1 MKRILMTLLCLVGLT
16 GLADMYEFDKT
27 KFAFAEGFN
36 GGTLVQD
43 KLLLQITSGD
53 QLAYFK
59 QGDKRPDGH
68 IIGAGEEG
76 FYAGFTMGWN
86 YTTTAYATPD
96 HARFSFR
103 GTLYSGETE
112 YSGEDVQNGRAPGL
126 SIATKT
132 ALATYVTSFTY
143 WAKIDPTKL
152 VQDQV
157 YTLPLTV
164 WSLRHK
170 ILGVEQPYWTD
181 ATFTIQ
187 VLVGKEFVLKTPDGE
202 QVFPA
207 VTRLFEKI
215 KADHVAEY
223 ENEIFCGGI
232 QKAYEQAVQ
241 MAEARAKTE
250 GRPFGQVEAYITME
264 TDGTLDPNL
273 IIAPRAGRIFINL
286 NGHHLTLVHSLPN
299 AGCAYEFRDT
309 QGTGSVDCKET
320 YILSENRV
328 PNEGKTISKLAIRG
342 GTFKNELADP
352 GMSDAGTVVIVFGGT
367 FEGKKTGAILG
378 EGGWLYKHSEY
389 DTEKRTAIAHVHSW
403 TKLDGDK
410 AREIFGAN
418 YDAKGN
424 SMAVVCCDAG
434 NCPYDGEMFVIRLAS
449 EDFGKEKQG
458 AIDHLSHHY
467 PCNVRFFNGRETR
480 LFIAQD
486 TQIES
491 YGQQSAK
498 PSMKP
503 ADKRPDFFAEA
514 VGQECRDYATSVSAV
529 ECMGAWWNGDEGYRP
544 RPDDELYPL
553 IAMVHDAVLDYN
565 EIVQEAM
572 LNANAVEIDYP
583 KIYKTLISSRM
594 EIAKMTYEMAQI
606 ELADIPGE
614 EKDAL
619 LADMKKKMAEIE
631 NEFKVF
637 WDAFVQKTKFQ
648 GTVEDL
654 LLRPLFTAQRRANE
668 KMGDAIAEAKA
679 KLHEIMNTDA
689 AIGDARI
696 FNPARYDLSGELR
709 FDNLNSP
716 VPSEQVIAFS
726 DTYDVLPVPLD
737 GTVPESRV
745 KQPPTE
751 FYFSNLKFAE
761 PYIGEK
767 IEKRISDVL
776 CSVNASLSS
785 DGAVEACRVI
795 LPYGYEWDYHDEVET
810 SYFMRGLELGA
821 DSKTSATKPGEYMLT
836 FQANHDY
843 RMDRLGRDPESARGS
858 SEWSDP
864 FIGGTT
870 VSWTI
875 LDGPVMV
882 MDNDHDEAPYMS
894 LQEAA
899 ADLEDEDVTA
909 RITQDLLNDGRAENV
924 VVPEKYG
931 FLDLGTCGTFTLD
944 LCGHMI
950 GAEAEPGAFT
960 CIVNDGTM
968 VIVDTMKF
976 GAAKLDDK
984 QVLLQNKQLVPGTV
998 YGQVVNNGTMTI
1010 GAEPLRLKAGSLGR
1024 RFMPSPIFRD
1034 AVSNSGTMTIYSGT
1048 FERDLV
1054 NVAGTIEIRGG
1065 SFEGPI
1071 VDDAEGVTLYG
1082 GMFNKNYVTFEE
1094 LEARI
1099 ALGYQVVD
1107 EGDYYAVILHRH
1119 AYELEVNRSGFT
1131 LTCTN
1136 DPICLVR
1143 EGAFTLKKP
1152 EAVNKD
1158 YDREPL
1164 DAAPYVC
1171 TILDE
1176 STGEKKE
1183 VSQAAFTN
1191 AFEGILT
1198 VSKPFEY
1205 LYLKEPVESAVNA
1218 GKYDSGISF
1227 IASNVFIRAKGAVAD
1242 EYKFGCGETYEIA
1255 PVQLTSVELDAYEFD
1270 YNGEMQGVGAKSVY
1284 AGSLLLNDE
1293 FQFGRECVVEAVGSP
1308 FEVCEYPFIVVGKEP
1323 NTYGAVTNYWRI
1335 LPPSGNFAG
1344 NAATEAQMGNEPCG
1358 YVDGNPEEGFSLF
1371 VTDPQNMVYEA
1382 STRTWLTGLT
1392 VAWPYKTA
1400 LLAKDRKYTPAEDAY
1415 FLCST
1420 DPTNVLTAADILF
1433 GLDPAGARMDAETG
1447 KDGISDVPGVKKF
1460 TWWVEISADDARKAK
1475 TAYETVQAED
1485 GAYDNLKQNGEAIAQ
1500 QLVNAKTICAFIA
1513 EGIEKDA
1520 LFQFNKGNPARA
1532 LEVLRM
1538 VRERVSDQPFEDV
1551 TPEVISNHMAVVTSF
1566 AEYIATGDEA
1576 LYDATMKKWVEVFG
1590 KDSWQPTD
1598 QKMVQ
1603 EIMNRWA
1610 SNCKFWDEEA
1620 KKDLFLTDD
1629 VRYEGGIMPV
1639 CARNLYIVE
1648 NFDHVTY
1655 TLTAW
1660 GLAGAHD
1667 EDGVKATDFKVVI
1680 PSGDFVLVEDDLAD
1694 AEVALEGDES
1704 FIAEKAAYKFDR
1716 KEHSVTVPETIKLG
1730 VNWLTKG
1737 EDFEVV
1743 GEGVSE
1749 TGSPF
1754 EDCKYCVTLK
1764 ALPNRGITGTKV
1776 LAWYITA
1783 PSGSF
1788 GTATIANGATGEF
1801 TANYELTFGDYALD
1815 NNGLVYYTEEEAKA
1829 AGLSG
1834 EGWYAAMKVVV
1845 PVDGVDFMKPSILY
1859 FTANGSGFTANSCK
1873 DAINEH
1879 GVTSEVTEDIST
1891 WWYPCVRSFT
1901 WWTKVTVDA
1910 VKAAEDAGNTAITN
1924 TISAYGLAWE
1934 GSSDLIDLGSAGIRA
1949 QEFRVVINTKMDE
1962 AAIKLR
1968 DHDNIQYWPV
1978 HDHNYA
1984 YKLADGTNLTA
1995 KCYLP
2000 DCPMPEV
2007 CMSLLVEP
2015 LVKTFDQQPVEA
2027 ELVNERA
2034 FGFYTKSNIGAIEY
2048 YNANGSK
2055 FVGTGA
2061 PVNTGVYTAKV
2072 EVVSKTDAGKTIV
2085 TNVLSEGFAILPA
2098 GGEVEVT
2105 LNPTTAFYT
2114 GREQKTAATVTIGDL
2129 VLKEGRDYEI
2139 DGLSQVGSGVSNETY
2154 EVTVRPSATGNVD
2167 FAPTNAFWT
2176 IKGPSGGFPAPAKA
2190 AGSEQGSLDG
2200 TKLAFYTDPETAKT
2214 VANSG
2219 LAYYTAE
2226 NAPDQSG
2233 IAGWY
2238 AGIKVS
2244 VPYTATDFTKTSAM
2258 LFNYTNELFTA
2269 EDCPMNGVLVETDK
2283 FDYPYVKGF
2292 TWWTRF
2298 EVADFEKA
2306 MDEAKK
2312 ANGVQAKIVRT
2323 LKATGLPWSG
2333 KSLAVL
2339 DVGSAGLKET
2349 AYAIELTFDEGQ
2361 RYYDDEG
2368 HQLYPQHDHEYRF
2381 SLGEKG
2387 SCLTVACQKPSD
2399 CSYPQMKMWLRNES
2413 DTYVGEYNG
2422 QPFELFLV
2430 TSNTSDQ
2437 VWREIS
2443 YESFMDYTGAW
2454 LGEKDTYYVGVKGTD
2469 YPKTLEAPTA
2479 VGNYYAQAAVVHW
2492 KDAEQTVPATNLLTR
2507 MFGIVAKPI
2516 QACAVALS
2524 DTSFQWDGK
2533 LHSVGIRG
2541 VYNGALELTEGVDYE
2556 IDYENSVFEE
2566 YGEEGEDRAYPVI
2579 IKAIEPN
2586 YTGVSTNW
2594 WTITTGEGYYYDVLN
2609 PDEKAY
2615 ASPLQN
2621 VLNRASVKS
2630 PIDAYLGKSYRTEQT
2645 TTVAADIVGR
2655 TKVLDLNG
2663 KTVFHDP
2670 NVQKPFLVNEG
2681 ILTITD
2687 TVGCGM
2693 LSNRNSSAVLIEN
2706 TGTLNIEAGT
2716 YYGKIVNTG
2725 DLTIEDGLFTGDL
2738 VADGLGKLTITGGTF
2753 DGEIT
2758 KKDLLAKVEI
2768 SGGVFTSDP
2777 GDHLKAGYVADFN
2790 GDDRLWHVTKH
2801 VHAYT
2806 YQQIPAEG
2814 AVLTGECFTN
2824 ATKRIACDERVVKAE
2839 LVAENQPYTGVPYVA
2854 ELAFSVKDSV
2864 LSTEWKPLTKTQ
2876 YVELTGAVIDE
2887 IVYSMNGAKMDWE
2900 DVVKPSADYKAEV
2913 KITVTNTAAITGA
2926 KTEKTFTLGKK
2937 FTIGKADF
2945 EEVEIVTDPD
2955 LETSDEFTYT
2965 GDDIA
2970 IEVAAYLGGVELV
2983 EGEDYTVEGVVSTN
2997 RIGTYAFTVKPDES
3011 CFKAGEPKTF
3021 TWSIVEPDG
3030 EFAADA
3036 LSAAVADGAPAYAEV
3051 VEGTNLVITAS
3062 TNLWY
3067 DAEAKCWLAGF
3078 EIKWPYDTEQI
3089 LRAPTYTD
3097 PEHAMVEFSTT
3108 NGVFSI
3114 ADIAE
3119 GKVEVAGFDAAAD
3132 SFYRIKHGRDET
3144 YVTGVEWIVPF
3155 TFEAVTNAIEQG
3167 EEELSYEIS
3176 VMSPAWENNPGGL
3189 RRTTYKIT
3197 LPLDENLVLWDEM
3210 GRQRFPVHAHEWACE
3225 LFADDGAVTN
3235 RLTAT
3240 CGAADCP
3247 QGSVT
3252 VALGSE
3258 AGTDKEYDGQP
3269 LAATLVGAEEFAVH
3283 TGAKLGSVNYETED
3297 GIAVNGVPVDAGVY
3311 FAKATVTMPDE
3322 TAYTLKL
3329 RLVIGERNLYWGYI
3343 ELKGGSAYDY
3353 TGREIDVD
3361 EQAMKVNYLGQTLVR
3376 DKDYTVDA
3384 ESVFAATGSGVSNTT
3399 YKITVEGQGNY
3410 TNTLSFYWT
3419 IYAPEG
3425 DFGRTEKASDEL
3437 GGEFADETTLV
3448 FEDAGEVNY
3457 GLKYYTADNA
3467 PDGSGVAGW
3476 YAGVKVTV
3484 PCTTFEFLRPEDMF
3498 FRDVD
3503 LDESFSGES
3512 CPYDG
3517 VSLTAGQAIYKY
3529 VTAFTWW
3536 TRITAEDVTG
3546 AEGEDIVRTLKATGL
3561 AWSDALKAV
3570 GSEGLAETDYQIVV
3584 KTEGLVLFD
3593 DRGVQIYPHHDH
3605 IWSYE
3610 AVENAI
3616 RATCS
3621 AEDCPVVA
3629 CELNF
3634 PSVVHEQ
3641 ALGTTAADDTELL
3654 GAATFRLHVGAE
3666 FGEFR
3671 FFDLAGEEIAA
3682 PSLVGEYLAAVD
3694 VMLPEQDGSVLTNTL
3709 ETTVSVV
3716 KTEGA
3721 DFDDDALAPYDF
3733 KDGNEGGYGEV
3744 EDGTNVVVTDST
3756 KLAYDPATATWYA
3769 GVFVKMPN
3777 GYYGGDLFAN
3787 QIKDESTFLSVSTAE
3802 GVHYVD
3808 KIAAG
3813 EALEDELLEI
3823 TDKHSTGIFFP
3834 GVDYLDSIAWKTP
3847 LTLEDVM
3854 AAHEA
3859 GQTEI
3864 VRTITIGAN
3873 SRASSEDPFDWGS
3886 SKGVVPTAFTLTIPL
3901 EDLVLVDENG
3911 ETVWPTALKVE
3922 PSGTVTYPKAVK
3934 GSEFLKEK
3942 ASATWKA
3949 KAALGSVFGHWEWV
3963 GTNGPAPAAFL
3974 ALSENER
3981 KKATL
3986 TFKVAAGEKV
3996 RPKDFAAVWYRIDE
4010 DTFGQVTLT
4019 PSNLVTESKS
4029 YVTAKVT
4036 GLPTGMK
4043 FTAKSLKITGAPKKV
4058 QTKTVKI
4065 SLKNASGYTFKQSYL
4080 LTVNP
4085 DLTVALTPAE
4095 DQTKT
4100 GTAVLT
4106 WCDTTLGKATGSKVY
4121 TAGKKASIKATPA
4134 KGSIFLG
4141 WYEDIMLT
4149 KPATWL
4155 PKGYL
4160 TASQSVVVPA
4170 EGLELF
4176 ARYVKLEAWTVGTFD
4191 GVYLEPDPVA
4201 EISAPEG
4208 KVTLT
4213 VSSTGKVS
4221 GKTMF
4226 GGKTYSFKST
4236 AFDDY
4241 LVENGVGYFTAHVT
4255 ESTLKRALTIRVW
4268 CDGKTGLG
4276 NAKIDYGTLE
4286 NAPWAMAVQ
4295 NGWKLKVLPKFPTGK
4310 SALTPLEAD
4319 GLKFKFNAN
4328 GAVAVSGKLAGTTVS
4343 AAQTSQLLPSEIAVP
4358 DMDGAPVTMY
4368 ADICVYVAPKT
4379 KSLPLGFC
4387 KIYPVK
4393 LTYRNGVFES
4403 VSFDEVEE

>member
-68 IIGAGEEG
+68 VIGAGEEG

-86 YTTTAYATPD
+86 YTTTAYVTPD
-96 HARFSFR
+96 RAWFSLRASDFI
-103 GTLYSGETE
+103 GEVA

-132 ALATYVTSFTY
+132 ALATYVTGFTY

-157 YTLPLTV
+157 YTMPLTV
-164 WSLRHK
+164 WSSRHK
-170 ILGVEQPYWTD
+170 ILGIDQPYWAE

-207 VTRLFEKI
+207 VTKLFEKRRPN
-215 KADHVAEY
+215 HVAEY
-223 ENEIFCGGI
+223 ENAIFCGGI
-232 QKAYEQAVQ
+232 QQAYMQAIQ
-241 MAEARAKTE
+241 MAEARAK
-250 GRPFGQVEAYITME
+250 VEKKDAQDAKAVVDCYITMVS
-264 TDGTLDPNL
+264 DGTLDPNKITSPKGGT
-273 IIAPRAGRIFINL
+273 IIINL
-286 NGHHLTLVHSLPN
+286 NGFHLSLEHSLPN
-299 AGCAYEFRDT
+299 AGCVYEFRDA
-309 QGTGSVDCKET
+309 QGTGSVDCKEEF
-320 YILSENRV
+320 ILATDTESSTWSRL
-328 PNEGKTISKLAIRG
+328 IIRG
-342 GTFKNELADP
+342 GSYKNDLARPDKFGP
-352 GMSDAGTVVIVFGGT
+352 DFVRIYGGT
-367 FEGKKTGAILG
+367 FYGGATMANLKEGYEQKIPCWGVDGFKVEFKGPCGVVTSHVHHWQKMDGSEAEGFLGALYNPETMAVFTCLDPDCPVCKQPFVVSFSQ
-378 EGGWLYKHSEY
+378 EGG
-389 DTEKRTAIAHVHSW
+389 
-403 TKLDGDK
+403 
-410 AREIFGAN
+410 
-418 YDAKGN
+418 
-424 SMAVVCCDAG
+424 
-434 NCPYDGEMFVIRLAS
+434 
-449 EDFGKEKQG
+449 EDFF
-458 AIDHLSHHY
+458 AHTY
-467 PCNVRFFNGRETR
+467 PCNVRHFNGQETR
-480 LFIAQD
+480 FAIVEQKQLREFLI
-486 TQIES
+486 
-491 YGQQSAK
+491 GLK
-498 PSMKP
+498 PEK
-503 ADKRPDFFAEA
+503 DFFSPELAGAYGAEVWSWEA
-514 VGQECRDYATSVSAV
+514 VYADV
-529 ECMGAWWNGDEGYRP
+529 P
-544 RPDDELYPL
+544 
-553 IAMVHDAVLDYN
+553 
-565 EIVQEAM
+565 
-572 LNANAVEIDYP
+572 
-583 KIYKTLISSRM
+583 
-594 EIAKMTYEMAQI
+594 
-606 ELADIPGE
+606 
-614 EKDAL
+614 
-619 LADMKKKMAEIE
+619 
-631 NEFKVF
+631 
-637 WDAFVQKTKFQ
+637 
-648 GTVEDL
+648 VEDL
-654 LLRPLFTAQRRANE
+654 
-668 KMGDAIAEAKA
+668 GDAYANLAKSVKEYCTQAAEVCKKHKIDAFEVIQKLQGEIGKLEFERSRIEVAPDDDPDKDERMKQIKEQLEQLRKEMEQPKRELCETGIFKIFASGVLNPHKADVNQAKTILNESRFGSTITVENA
-679 KLHEIMNTDA
+679 HIYNT
-689 AIGDARI
+689 GK
-696 FNPARYDLSGELR
+696 YDLLGSLYLENTESAEPSEFKYDFRDAFEVLPIRMYGLTFTDTPINLHAV
-709 FDNLNSP
+709 FDNNCLEEPYTGTRIKKIVS
-716 VPSEQVIAFS
+716 AFTFEV
-726 DTYDVLPVPLD
+726 DGEMTLD
-737 GTVPESRV
+737 GVNKPYYFKPFLGVDWSSQDEDIEDAYARHGFVVGSGDSGKNPGTYYPDFEADHEERIDRASR
-745 KQPPTE
+745 
-751 FYFSNLKFAE
+751 
-761 PYIGEK
+761 G
-767 IEKRISDVL
+767 
-776 CSVNASLSS
+776 
-785 DGAVEACRVI
+785 
-795 LPYGYEWDYHDEVET
+795 
-810 SYFMRGLELGA
+810 
-821 DSKTSATKPGEYMLT
+821 
-836 FQANHDY
+836 
-843 RMDRLGRDPESARGS
+843 ESASIGS
-858 SEWSDP
+858 DWSDP
-864 FIGGTT
+864 FYASSTGYFEFAP
-870 VSWTI
+870 WTI

-882 MDNDHDEAPYMS
+882 MGNDHDNTPYMS

-960 CIVNDGTM
+960 CIVNDGKM
-968 VIVDTMKF
+968 AIIDTMKF
-976 GAAKLDDK
+976 DAAKLDDK
-984 QVLLQNKQLVPGTV
+984 QVLLQNKWLVPGTV

-1010 GAEPLRLKAGSLGR
+1010 GAEPLRLKAGSLGKN
-1024 RFMPSPIFRD
+1024 FMSGPIFTD
-1034 AVSNSGTMTIYSGT
+1034 LVLNNDTMTIYNGT
-1048 FERDLV
+1048 FRGGLWNAE
-1054 NVAGTIEIRGG
+1054 GTVEIRGG

-1094 LEARI
+1094 LEARV
-1099 ALGYQVVD
+1099 APGYQVVD
-1107 EGDYYAVILHRH
+1107 DGKDYLMVIPHRH
-1119 AYELEVNRSGFT
+1119 VYELEHNWSGFT

-1143 EGAFTLKKP
+1143 KGAFMLKDP
-1152 EAVNKD
+1152 EAVNKI

-1164 DAAPYVC
+1164 DVAPYVC
-1171 TILDE
+1171 TITDDV
-1176 STGEKKE
+1176 TGEEKT
-1183 VSQAAFTN
+1183 VAFDEFVA
-1191 AFEGILT
+1191 AFEGVLT

-1218 GKYDSGISF
+1218 GNYDGSIGF
-1227 IASNVFIRAKGAVAD
+1227 VASNVFIRAKDAVAD
-1242 EYKFGCGETYEIA
+1242 EYGFGCMGTYTVSPRPLESFEVVDSDFEYTGYSQI
-1255 PVQLTSVELDAYEFD
+1255 VVIDVDTVCGKDEFPL
-1270 YNGEMQGVGAKSVY
+1270 V
-1284 AGSLLLNDE
+1284 NDE
-1293 FQFGRECVVEAVGSP
+1293 SEWTIRRDEFSVTEAVGSP
-1308 FEVCEYPFIVVGKEP
+1308 FSDSVYHIVIDAVAPNFI
-1323 NTYGAVTNYWRI
+1323 GAVTNDWRI
-1335 LPPSGNFAG
+1335 LAPRGTFAG
-1344 NAATEAQMGNEPCG
+1344 NAATEALMGNAPCG
-1358 YVDGNPEEGFSLF
+1358 YVEGNPDEGFTLF
-1371 VTDPQNMVYEA
+1371 VTDPLNLVYEA
-1382 STRTWLTGLT
+1382 ATRTWLTGLT

-1400 LLAKDRKYTPAEDAY
+1400 LLPANREYTPAEDAY

-1420 DPTNVLTAADILF
+1420 DPTNLLTAADIQF
-1433 GLDPAGARMDAETG
+1433 GLVPAGTRMDAVTG
-1447 KDGISDVPGVKKF
+1447 KDGISDVPGVKQF
-1460 TWWVEISADDARKAK
+1460 TWWVEISADDAKKAK
-1475 TAYETVQAED
+1475 TAHETVLAEP

-1500 QLVNAKTICAFIA
+1500 QLVNAQTICEFIA
-1513 EGIEKDA
+1513 EGLEKEA
-1520 LFQFNKGNPARA
+1520 LFFANKGDILRA
-1532 LEVLRM
+1532 VDVLNR
-1538 VRERVSDQPFEDV
+1538 VRDCVRTMRLPMV
-1551 TPEVISNHMAVVTSF
+1551 TPEVISDHIAVVTAF

-1576 LYDATMKKWVEVFG
+1576 LYEATMKKWSEVFG
-1590 KDSWQPTD
+1590 GDAWRPTD

-1603 EIMNRWA
+1603 EIMNSWA
-1610 SNCKFWDEEA
+1610 SNCKFKDWEA
-1620 KKDLFLTDD
+1620 EKDLFLPND
-1629 VRYEGGIMPV
+1629 VRYAGGIMPV

-1648 NFDHVTY
+1648 NYDHVTY

-1660 GLAGAHD
+1660 GIAGDHSA
-1667 EDGVKATDFKVVI
+1667 DGVKATDFKVVI
-1680 PSGDFVLVEDDLAD
+1680 PSSEFVLVEDDLEN
-1694 AEVALEGDES
+1694 AEVTLEGGEG

-1716 KEHSVTVPETIKLG
+1716 KEHFVAVPETITLG
-1730 VNWLTKG
+1730 VNTLTKG

-1743 GEGVSE
+1743 GEDVSE

-1776 LAWYITA
+1776 LTWYIMA
-1783 PSGSF
+1783 PTGLF
-1788 GTATIANGATGEF
+1788 GEISVVNGAEYSEARGDDFGMTF
-1801 TANYELTFGDYALD
+1801 TFAESSLD
-1815 NNGLVYYTEEEAKA
+1815 NNGLVYYTDEEATA
-1829 AGLSG
+1829 AGLAAA
-1834 EGWYAAMKVVV
+1834 GWYAAVKVDV
-1845 PVDGVDFMKPSILY
+1845 PADIEDFLKPTLLY
-1859 FTANGSGFTANSCK
+1859 ISANGGKEFNANDCK
-1873 DAINEH
+1873 DAINEF
-1879 GVTSEVTEDIST
+1879 GVKSEVTEDIST
-1891 WWYPCVRSFT
+1891 MWYPCVRSFT
-1901 WWTKVTVDA
+1901 WWTRIDA
-1910 VKAAEDAGNTAITN
+1910 DDVAKAIKGGNTAITN
-1924 TISAYGLAWE
+1924 EISAYGIAWSE
-1934 GSSDLIDLGSAGIRA
+1934 TKNLVKFGSVGIRQQA
-1949 QEFRVVINTKMDE
+1949 FRVVVDVTQ
-1962 AAIKLR
+1962 IKLR
-1968 DHDNIQYWPV
+1968 DHENIQYWPV

-1984 YKLADGTNLTA
+1984 YKLVDGTNLTA
-1995 KCYLP
+1995 TCNLP
-2000 DCPMPEV
+2000 DCPMQEV
-2007 CMSLLVEP
+2007 SMSLLVEP

-2048 YNANGSK
+2048 YNENGAK

-2072 EVVSKTDAGKTIV
+2072 EVVSKTDAGKTTV

-2098 GGEVEVT
+2098 DGEVEVT

-2114 GREQKTAATVTIGDL
+2114 GREQKTAATVKIGDL

-2139 DGLSQVGSGVSNETY
+2139 DGLSQIGSGVSNETY
-2154 EVTVRPSATGNVD
+2154 EVTVRPSATGNVL

-2176 IKGPSGGFPAPAKA
+2176 IKGPSGSFPAPAKA
-2190 AGSEQGSLDG
+2190 AGSEQGALDG

-2226 NAPDQSG
+2226 NAPDGSG

-2361 RYYDDEG
+2361 RYYDNAG
-2368 HQLYPQHDHEYRF
+2368 HQLYPQHDHEYSF

-2413 DTYVGEYNG
+2413 DTYTAEYNG

-2454 LGEKDTYYVGVKGTD
+2454 LGEKDTYYVGVKGAD

-2492 KDAEQTVPATNLLTR
+2492 KDAEHKVAHTNLLTR
-2507 MFGIVAKPI
+2507 MFEIVAKPI
-2516 QACAVALS
+2516 QACAVALG
-2524 DTSFQWDGK
+2524 DTSFQWDGQ

-2566 YGEEGEDRAYPVI
+2566 YGEEGEDKSYPVI

-2655 TKVLDLNG
+2655 TKILDLNG

-2670 NVQKPFLVNEG
+2670 NVQEPFLVNKG

-2777 GDHLKAGYVADFN
+2777 GDYLKAGYVADFN
-2790 GDDRLWHVTKH
+2790 GDDRLWYVTKH

-2814 AVLTGECFTN
+2814 AVLLGECFTN

-2913 KITVTNTAAITGA
+2913 TITVTNTAAITGE

-2945 EEVEIVTDPD
+2945 EAVEIVTDPD
-2955 LETSDEFTYT
+2955 LEASDELTYT

-3051 VEGTNLVITAS
+3051 VEGTNLVITAT

-3067 DAEAKCWLAGF
+3067 DTEYKCWFAGF

-3114 ADIAE
+3114 ADFAE

-3155 TFEAVTNAIEQG
+3155 TFDMITNALEQG
-3167 EEELSYEIS
+3167 ETELSYTIS
-3176 VMSPAWENNPGGL
+3176 VMSPAWENNPSGL
-3189 RRTTYKIT
+3189 KRTTYKIT

-3210 GRQRFPVHAHEWACE
+3210 GRQVYPVHVHEWTCE
-3225 LFADDGAVTN
+3225 LFADDGVVSN

-3247 QGSVT
+3247 QGSVA
-3252 VALGSE
+3252 VVLGSE

-3269 LAATLVGAEEFAVH
+3269 LAATFVGAEEFAVH
-3283 TGAKLGSVNYETED
+3283 TGATFGSVNYETED

-3311 FAKATVTMPDE
+3311 FAKATVMMPDE

-3343 ELKGGSAYDY
+3343 ELKGGSEYDY

-3384 ESVFAATGSGVSNTT
+3384 ESVFAATGSGASNTT

-3425 DFGRTEKASDEL
+3425 DFGRTEKATSEL

-3467 PDGSGVAGW
+3467 PDGSGIAGW
-3476 YAGVKVTV
+3476 YAGIKVTV
-3484 PCTTFEFLRPEDMF
+3484 PHDTWNFLRPEDMF

-3517 VSLTAGQAIYKY
+3517 VSLTTGQAIYKY

-3536 TRITAEDVTG
+3536 TRITAEDVIN
-3546 AEGEDIVRTLKATGL
+3546 AEGADIVRTLKATGL

-3570 GSEGLAETDYQIVV
+3570 GSEGLTETAYQIVV

-3610 AVENAI
+3610 VGESAV

-3621 AEDCPVVA
+3621 AEECPVMA

-3634 PSVVHEQ
+3634 APVVHEQ

-3654 GAATFRLHVGAE
+3654 GAETFRLHVGAE
-3666 FGEFR
+3666 IGEFR
-3671 FFDLAGEEIAA
+3671 FFDLEGVEIDA
-3682 PSLVGEYLAAVD
+3682 PALVGEYLAAVD
-3694 VMLPEQDGSVLTNTL
+3694 VMLPEQDGSVSTNTL
-3709 ETTVSVV
+3709 ATTVSVV
-3716 KTEGA
+3716 KAEGR
-3721 DFDDDALAPYDF
+3721 DFEKGALAPYDF
-3733 KDGNEGGYGEV
+3733 KDGNAGGYGEV
-3744 EDGTNVVVTDST
+3744 VDGTNVVVTDST
-3756 KLAYDPATATWYA
+3756 KFAYDPSNTTWYA
-3769 GVFVKMPN
+3769 GVFVKLPN
-3777 GYYGGDLFAN
+3777 SILGY
-3787 QIKDESTFLSVSTAE
+3787 STDADVFLSVSTTN
-3802 GVHYVD
+3802 GIYTVD
-3808 KIAAG
+3808 KVKAG
-3813 EALEDELLEI
+3813 LALQNELIEVKDETTLYTCTYAI
-3823 TDKHSTGIFFP
+3823 GWA
-3834 GVDYLDSIAWKTP
+3834 VP
-3847 LTLEDVM
+3847 LTFEDVM

-3859 GQTEI
+3859 GETEI
-3864 VRTITIGAN
+3864 VRSITIGAN
-3873 SRASSEDPFDWGS
+3873 SREATGS
-3886 SKGVVPTAFTLTIPL
+3886 PLDFGDAAGVKATTFNLVIPL

-3911 ETVWPTALKVE
+3911 ETVWPVALKVE
-3922 PSGTVTYPKAVK
+3922 PSGVVTYPKAVK

-3942 ASATWKA
+3942 VSASWRA
-3949 KAALGSVFGHWEWV
+3949 KANLGSVFGHWEWV
-3963 GTNGPAPAAFL
+3963 STNGPAPAAFL

-3981 KKATL
+3981 KKTTL
-3986 TFKVAAGEKV
+3986 TVKVAAGEKV
-3996 RPKDFAAVWYRIDE
+3996 RPMDFAAVWYRIDE

-4029 YVTAKVT
+4029 YVTATVS
-4036 GLPTGMK
+4036 GLPSGMK
-4043 FTAKSLKITGAPKKV
+4043 FTAKSLTITGAPKKA

-4065 SLKNASGYTFKQSYL
+4065 SLKNASGYTFKQSYQ

-4085 DLTVALTPAE
+4085 DLTVALIPAE
-4095 DQTKT
+4095 DQAKT
-4100 GTAVLT
+4100 GAAVLT
-4106 WCDTTLGKATGSKVY
+4106 WCDLTLGKATGSKVY
-4121 TAGKKASIKATPA
+4121 TAGKKASIRATPA

-4141 WYEDIMLT
+4141 WYEDILLT

-4176 ARYVKLEAWTVGTFD
+4176 ARYVKLETWTVGTFD
-4191 GVYLEPDPVA
+4191 GVYFMTGDESTPT
-4201 EISAPEG
+4201 G

-4221 GKTMF
+4221 GKTLF
-4226 GGKTYSFKST
+4226 GGKSYSFNSV
-4236 AFDDY
+4236 AFDDH
-4241 LVENGVGYFTAHVT
+4241 LEENGGTFTAHVI
-4255 ESTLKRALTIRVW
+4255 ENTLKRALTIRVW
-4268 CDGKTGLG
+4268 RDEATGLG
-4276 NAKIDYGTLE
+4276 HATVDYGTGE
-4286 NAPWAMAVQ
+4286 NAPWATAVQ
-4295 NGWKLKVLPKFPTGK
+4295 NGWKLKPAALAKVPTGK
-4310 SALTPLEAD
+4310 AALTPLEAD
-4319 GLKFKFNAN
+4319 GLKFKFNSN
-4328 GAVAVSGKLAGTTVS
+4328 GAVAVSGKLNGTLSVS
-4343 AAQTSQLLPSEIAVP
+4343 QTAQLLPSEIVVSEL
-4358 DMDGAPVTMY
+4358 DGAPATLY
-4368 ADICVYVAPKT
+4368 ADICVYVAPNKT
-4379 KSLPLGFC
+4379 KLPAGFC

-4403 VSFDEVEE
+4403 VSFDVEEE

>member
-36 GGTLVQD
+36 GGTLNQEA
-43 KLLLQITSGD
+43 LLLQITSGD

-68 IIGAGEEG
+68 VIGAGEEG

-86 YTTTAYATPD
+86 YTTTAYVTPD
-96 HARFSFR
+96 RAWF
-103 GTLYSGETE
+103 TLRTSDFIGEVTC
-112 YSGEDVQNGRAPGL
+112 SGEDVQNGRIPGL

-132 ALATYVTSFTY
+132 ALTTYVTSFTY

-164 WSLRHK
+164 WSSRHK
-170 ILGVEQPYWTD
+170 ILGIDQPYWAE

-207 VTRLFEKI
+207 VTKLFEMRRPN
-215 KADHVAEY
+215 HVAQY

-232 QKAYEQAVQ
+232 QQAYEQAIQ
-241 MAEARAKTE
+241 MAEARAK
-250 GRPFGQVEAYITME
+250 VEQQDNPDAKAVVDCYITMVS
-264 TDGTLDPNL
+264 DGTLNPDKITSPKGGT
-273 IIAPRAGRIFINL
+273 IIINL
-286 NGHHLTLVHSLPN
+286 NGFHLSLEHSLPN
-299 AGCAYEFRDT
+299 AGCVYEFRDA
-309 QGTGSVDCKET
+309 QGTGSVDCKEEF
-320 YILSENRV
+320 ILATDTESSTWSRL
-328 PNEGKTISKLAIRG
+328 IIRG
-342 GTFKNELADP
+342 GSYKNDLARPDKFGP
-352 GMSDAGTVVIVFGGT
+352 GFVRIYGGT
-367 FEGKKTGAILG
+367 FYGGATMGNLKEGYELKIPCWGVDGFKVEFKGPCGVVTSHVHHWMRMDDAEAAGMMGTLYDSKTMAVFTCLDPDCPVCKQPFVVSFCQ
-378 EGGWLYKHSEY
+378 EGGEDFFAHTYLCNVRHFNGQETRFDIVEQKQLREFLIGLKPEKNFFSPELAGAYGAEVWSWEAVYADVPVEDLGDAYANLAKSVKEYCTQAAEVCKKHKI
-389 DTEKRTAIAHVHSW
+389 DAVDAIQ
-403 TKLDGDK
+403 KLQGEIGKLEFERSRIEAAPDGDPEKHEKLMEIKERIEQYRKEMERPKRELCEAGVFKTFASGVLDSAK
-410 AREIFGAN
+410 ADVNQAKTILNESRFGSTITVENAHIYN
-418 YDAKGN
+418 TGKYDLLGSLYLENTESAEPSEFKYDFR
-424 SMAVVCCDAG
+424 DAFEVLPIRMYG
-434 NCPYDGEMFVIRLAS
+434 LTFADTPINLHAEFDNNCLEEPYTGTRIKKIVAAFTFEVDGEMTLDGVNKPYYFKPFLGVDWSSQDEDIEDAYARHGFVVGS
-449 EDFGKEKQG
+449 GDSGKNPG
-458 AIDHLSHHY
+458 TY
-467 PCNVRFFNGRETR
+467 
-480 LFIAQD
+480 
-486 TQIES
+486 
-491 YGQQSAK
+491 Y
-498 PSMKP
+498 
-503 ADKRPDFFAEA
+503 PDFEA
-514 VGQECRDYATSVSAV
+514 DHEER
-529 ECMGAWWNGDEGYRP
+529 
-544 RPDDELYPL
+544 
-553 IAMVHDAVLDYN
+553 
-565 EIVQEAM
+565 
-572 LNANAVEIDYP
+572 ID
-583 KIYKTLISSRM
+583 
-594 EIAKMTYEMAQI
+594 
-606 ELADIPGE
+606 
-614 EKDAL
+614 
-619 LADMKKKMAEIE
+619 
-631 NEFKVF
+631 
-637 WDAFVQKTKFQ
+637 
-648 GTVEDL
+648 
-654 LLRPLFTAQRRANE
+654 RAN
-668 KMGDAIAEAKA
+668 
-679 KLHEIMNTDA
+679 
-689 AIGDARI
+689 
-696 FNPARYDLSGELR
+696 
-709 FDNLNSP
+709 
-716 VPSEQVIAFS
+716 
-726 DTYDVLPVPLD
+726 
-737 GTVPESRV
+737 
-745 KQPPTE
+745 
-751 FYFSNLKFAE
+751 
-761 PYIGEK
+761 
-767 IEKRISDVL
+767 
-776 CSVNASLSS
+776 
-785 DGAVEACRVI
+785 
-795 LPYGYEWDYHDEVET
+795 
-810 SYFMRGLELGA
+810 RG
-821 DSKTSATKPGEYMLT
+821 
-836 FQANHDY
+836 
-843 RMDRLGRDPESARGS
+843 ESASIGS
-858 SEWSDP
+858 DWSDP
-864 FIGGTT
+864 FYASSTGYFEFAP
-870 VSWTI
+870 WTI

-968 VIVDTMKF
+968 IIVDSKMV

-984 QVLLQNKQLVPGTV
+984 QVLLQNKWLVPGTV

-1010 GAEPLRLKAGSLGR
+1010 GAEPLRLKAGSLGKN
-1024 RFMPSPIFRD
+1024 FMSGPIFTD
-1034 AVSNSGTMTIYSGT
+1034 LVLNNDTMTIYNGT
-1048 FERDLV
+1048 FRGGLWNAE
-1054 NVAGTIEIRGG
+1054 GTVEIRGG

-1099 ALGYQVVD
+1099 APGYQVV
-1107 EGDYYAVILHRH
+1107 EKGDTYVVVPHEH
-1119 AYELEVNRSGFT
+1119 VYELEMIPLPGMLQAGGLQWMNLGGAGFT

-1143 EGAFTLKKP
+1143 KGEFRMKDPGT
-1152 EAVNKD
+1152 VNKD

-1164 DAAPYVC
+1164 DAAPFVC
-1171 TILDE
+1171 TITDDV
-1176 STGEKKE
+1176 TGEPKE
-1183 VSQAAFTN
+1183 VSLADFLKAFDGVLSKTSPIIYIN
-1191 AFEGILT
+1191 SETKDEFE
-1198 VSKPFEY
+1198 
-1205 LYLKEPVESAVNA
+1205 EPPVNA
-1218 GKYDSGISF
+1218 GHYEAGLTF
-1227 IASNVFIRAKGAVAD
+1227 VASNVVVKIDDLRGLKESQG
-1242 EYKFGCGETYEIA
+1242 IA
-1255 PVQLTSVELDAYEFD
+1255 AISPYQIKPVELTSVELNESEFKYD
-1270 YNGEMQGVGAKSVY
+1270 GSAHNITKYRGGIY
-1284 AGSLLLNDE
+1284 AGSLLIDDE
-1293 FQFGRECVVEAVGSP
+1293 FNYGRECVVEAVGSP

-1382 STRTWLTGLT
+1382 ATRTWLTGLT

-1400 LLAKDRKYTPAEDAY
+1400 LLPANREYTPAEDAY

-1420 DPTNVLTAADILF
+1420 DPTNVLTAADIQF
-1433 GLDPAGARMDAETG
+1433 GLVPAGTRMDAVTG
-1447 KDGISDVPGVKKF
+1447 KDGISDVPGVKQF
-1460 TWWVEISADDARKAK
+1460 TWWIEISADDAKKAK

-1485 GAYDNLKQNGEAIAQ
+1485 GAYDNLKQNGEKIAQ
-1500 QLVNAKTICAFIA
+1500 QLVNAQTICAFIA

-1538 VRERVSDQPFEDV
+1538 VRERVSNQPFEDV

-1620 KKDLFLTDD
+1620 KKDLFLPND

-1680 PSGDFVLVEDDLAD
+1680 PSSEFVLVEDDLEN
-1694 AEVALEGDES
+1694 AEVALEGGEG

-1716 KEHSVTVPETIKLG
+1716 KEHFVTVPETIKLG

-1776 LAWYITA
+1776 LAWYIMA
-1783 PSGSF
+1783 PTGLF
-1788 GTATIANGATGEF
+1788 GEISVVNGAEYSEARGDDFGMTF
-1801 TANYELTFGDYALD
+1801 TFADSSLD
-1815 NNGLVYYTEEEAKA
+1815 NNGLVYYTDEEAEA
-1829 AGLSG
+1829 AGLAAA
-1834 EGWYAAMKVVV
+1834 GWYAAVKVVV
-1845 PVDGVDFMKPSILY
+1845 PADIEDFLKPTLLYLSANGGKEFDANDCKSEMHDGVK
-1859 FTANGSGFTANSCK
+1859 
-1873 DAINEH
+1873 
-1879 GVTSEVTEDIST
+1879 SEVTEDIST
-1891 WWYPCVRSFT
+1891 MWYPCVRSFT
-1901 WWTKVTVDA
+1901 WWTRIDA
-1910 VKAAEDAGNTAITN
+1910 DDVAKAIKGGNTAITN
-1924 TISAYGLAWE
+1924 EISAYGLAWSE
-1934 GSSDLIDLGSAGIRA
+1934 TKNLVKFGSVGIRQQA
-1949 QEFRVVINTKMDE
+1949 FRVVVDVTQ
-1962 AAIKLR
+1962 IKLR
-1968 DHDNIQYWPV
+1968 DHENIQYWPV

-1984 YKLADGTNLTA
+1984 YKLVDGTNLTA

-2007 CMSLLVEP
+2007 SMSLLVEP

-2368 HQLYPQHDHEYRF
+2368 HQLYPQHDHEYSF

-2413 DTYVGEYNG
+2413 DTYVAEYNG

-2492 KDAEQTVPATNLLTR
+2492 KDAEQTATHTNLLTR
-2507 MFGIVAKPI
+2507 MFEIVAKPI
-2516 QACAVALS
+2516 QACTVALS

-2533 LHSVGIRG
+2533 LHSVGIRD
-2541 VYNGALELTEGVDYE
+2541 VSNGALKLVEGVDYE
-2556 IDYENSVFEE
+2556 IDYENSVFEAV
-2566 YGEEGEDRAYPVI
+2566 GEEGEDRAYPVI

-2655 TKVLDLNG
+2655 TKILDLNG

-2670 NVQKPFLVNEG
+2670 NVQEPFLVNKG

-2777 GDHLKAGYVADFN
+2777 GDYLKAGYVADFN
-2790 GDDRLWHVTKH
+2790 GDDGYWHVTKH

-2824 ATKRIACDERVVKAE
+2824 ATKRIACDERIVKAE

-2887 IVYSMNGAKMDWE
+2887 TVYSMNGAKMDWE

-2955 LETSDEFTYT
+2955 LEASDEFTYT

-3114 ADIAE
+3114 ADFVE

-3176 VMSPAWENNPGGL
+3176 VMSPAWENNPSGL
-3189 RRTTYKIT
+3189 KRTTYKIT

-3210 GRQRFPVHAHEWACE
+3210 GRQLFPVHAHEWACE

-3376 DKDYTVDA
+3376 DKDYTVDP

-3621 AEDCPVVA
+3621 AEGCPVVA

-3922 PSGTVTYPKAVK
+3922 PSGTVTYPKANAST
-3934 GSEFLKEK
+3934 GLLKEK

-3949 KAALGSVFGHWEWV
+3949 KADLGSVFGHWEWV
-3963 GTNGPAPAAFL
+3963 STNGPAPAAFL

-3981 KKATL
+3981 KKTPLAI
-3986 TFKVAAGEKV
+3986 KVAAGEQV
-3996 RPKDFAAVWYRIDE
+3996 RPTDFAAVWYRIDE

-4029 YVTAKVT
+4029 YVTASVS
-4036 GLPTGMK
+4036 GLPSGMK
-4043 FTAKSLKITGAPKKV
+4043 FTAKSLTITGAPKKA

-4065 SLKNASGYTFKQSYL
+4065 SLKNASGYTFKQSYQ

-4095 DQTKT
+4095 DQVKT
-4100 GTAVLT
+4100 GAAVLT

-4141 WYEDIMLT
+4141 WYEDVMLT

-4160 TASQSVVVPA
+4160 AASQSVDVPA

-4191 GVYLEPDPVA
+4191 GVYLVPDPVA

-4213 VSSTGKVS
+4213 VSSAGKVS
-4221 GKTMF
+4221 GKTTF
-4226 GGKTYSFKST
+4226 GGKSYSFSST

-4241 LVENGVGYFTAHVT
+4241 LVEDGVGYFTAHVI
-4255 ESTLKRALTIRVW
+4255 EDALKRALTIRVW
-4268 CDGKTGLG
+4268 YDEKTGLG
-4276 NAKIDYGTLE
+4276 NAKIDYGTDE
-4286 NAPWAMAVQ
+4286 NVPWGTAVQ
-4295 NGWKLKVLPKFPTGK
+4295 NGWKLEVLPKFPTGK

-4328 GAVAVSGKLAGTTVS
+4328 GAVAVSGKLADTAVS

-4403 VSFDEVEE
+4403 ASFDVEEE